1 MVSAWKSKEWIFPIL
16 PAECGLTYNLLT
28 NVVFLGFFSPT
39 DPITFIRIFLGHPPR
54 QSLVDL
60 KTGVEG
66 RTWQNIG
73 KVDGNYKQLVFQ
85 VPFLTYPT

>member
-16 PAECGLTYNLLT
+16 PAECGS
-28 NVVFLGFFSPT
+28 NVVFLGVFSPT
-39 DPITFIRIFLGHPPR
+39 DPITFDPKLPTGHPPR

-60 KTGVEG
+60 KAGVEG

-85 VPFLTYPT
+85 VHFLTYPT